1 MPRRKKIKR
10 KNKSITKA
18 IEEPAEVT
26 NKPEDLKES
35 EDNNNIEKQTENE
48 NNDTQKSETENVKE
62 TLNEENIINQTE
74 LNKPILEDKKNII
87 EDIDMVEEKKENN
100 TEEDNILK
108 KINKT
113 NSNEDIDFNK
123 NIEEVIIK
131 ENIIIDSELK
141 GDNNIKEEIISQKEI
156 NLDFIEDN
164 IKENEIKDNNIKE
177 NDIKEDK
184 LNQNEIKDYNIK
196 DINIEKEI
204 NLAEENNSP
213 RNEINLTEDEIKDEE
228 EKDEIKEK
236 DNQNNEDK
244 KNILKITNIE
254 YERFIKENAKLY
266 QYINKVK
273 IPIIIQTLSGHKKD
287 EIKLKNSSLL
297 KIIKQAALEN
307 DFKIYLTIQII
318 METVQFE
325 TSSSKNITF
334 NPTVQNFIKNINK
347 LNISFNHNN
356 INDILI
362 QKESFVKIFSQMGKN
377 YNKDMFNF
385 MEFIITEISYEYS
398 HTKKVYVLKGVKNLR
413 KLMEQNN
420 LFFINRNDLQN
431 EFYNDVNNT
440 IPISNY
446 SVQKI
451 FNFID
456 GGKDTKY
463 LLINYKFKTDDF
475 IKYEN
480 ANKNMLDKLIN
491 ISDIKNKLSKYQQ
504 ESENESVTI
513 LQQEKLKRFNDIDIY
528 DLDNYLTITEQKFL
542 NIIDQ
547 ISSKKQ
553 EIIKLAEE
561 ENNQFI
567 EVIDSLN
574 NVKFFN
580 KQYLKLM
587 KGENDKLNKN
597 IYSFDFYDFNNDNIT
612 IMKKNLENISKE
624 DKTYV
629 EIKIK
634 DKNYLVNKNKLLKIY
649 DSWKILLQEDIID
662 AIDIKN
668 IKDKLKEFNNEKI
681 NILLLD
687 GDIIEQDIIKEI
699 KINENHEDIHNENEN
714 DNNENNLVI
723 IEEEDINN
731 EEDKKLRNK
740 RTTDNKDNKNIKD
753 NKEKK
758 KMKMNMSEYINSLPP
773 KQTYNIKY
781 KVKIERIPKKKI

>member
-1 MPRRKKIKR
+1 
-10 KNKSITKA
+10 
-18 IEEPAEVT
+18 
-26 NKPEDLKES
+26 
-35 EDNNNIEKQTENE
+35 
-48 NNDTQKSETENVKE
+48 
-62 TLNEENIINQTE
+62 
-74 LNKPILEDKKNII
+74 
-87 EDIDMVEEKKENN
+87 
-100 TEEDNILK
+100 
-108 KINKT
+108 
-113 NSNEDIDFNK
+113 
-123 NIEEVIIK
+123 
-131 ENIIIDSELK
+131 
-141 GDNNIKEEIISQKEI
+141 
-156 NLDFIEDN
+156 
-164 IKENEIKDNNIKE
+164 
-177 NDIKEDK
+177 
-184 LNQNEIKDYNIK
+184 
-196 DINIEKEI
+196 
-204 NLAEENNSP
+204 
-213 RNEINLTEDEIKDEE
+213 
-228 EKDEIKEK
+228 
-236 DNQNNEDK
+236 
-244 KNILKITNIE
+244 
-254 YERFIKENAKLY
+254 
-266 QYINKVK
+266 
-273 IPIIIQTLSGHKKD
+273 
-287 EIKLKNSSLL
+287 
-297 KIIKQAALEN
+297 
-307 DFKIYLTIQII
+307 

>member
-1 MPRRKKIKR
+1 MPRKKKLKR

-18 IEEPAEVT
+18 KEEPAEIN
-26 NKPEDLKES
+26 NKVEDLKES
-35 EDNNNIEKQTENE
+35 EDNNIEKQTENE
-48 NNDTQKSETENVKE
+48 NNNTQKSMTDNVKE
-62 TLNEENIINQTE
+62 TLNEENIINQIE
-74 LNKPILEDKKNII
+74 LNKPILEDKKNLI
-87 EDIDMVEEKKENN
+87 EDIGMGEEKKENN
-100 TEEDNILK
+100 LEEDNILK

-113 NSNEDIDFNK
+113 NSNEDIDINK
-123 NIEEVIIK
+123 NKKEVIIK
-131 ENIIIDSELK
+131 ENNIIDSELK
-141 GDNNIKEEIISQKEI
+141 EDNNIKEKIISEKGI
-156 NLDFIEDN
+156 NLDLIEDN
-164 IKENEIKDNNIKE
+164 IKENEIKDDNIKE
-177 NDIKEDK
+177 NDIKEENFN
-184 LNQNEIKDYNIK
+184 LNEVKDDDLK

-204 NLAEENNSP
+204 NLKEENNSP
-213 RNEINLTEDEIKDEE
+213 QNEINIIEDEIKEE
-228 EKDEIKEK
+228 EENKDEIKEK

-244 KNILKITNIE
+244 KNVLKIANIE

-287 EIKLKNSSLL
+287 EIKLKNSSFL

-318 METVQFE
+318 TETVQFE
-325 TSSSKNITF
+325 KSSNKNISF

-362 QKESFVKIFSQMGKN
+362 QKESLVKIFSQMGKD
-377 YNKDMFNF
+377 YYKDMFNF

-398 HTKKVYVLKGVKNLR
+398 HMKKVYVLKGVKNLR

-420 LFFINRNDLQN
+420 IFFINKNDLQN
-431 EFYNDVNNT
+431 ELYNDVNNL

-463 LLINYKFKTDDF
+463 LLFNYKFKTDEF

-491 ISDIKNKLSKYQQ
+491 ISDIKNTLSKYQQ
-504 ESENESVTI
+504 ENENESVTI
-513 LQQEKLKRFNDIDIY
+513 LQQEKLKSFNDIDIY

-580 KQYLKLM
+580 MQYLKLM

-597 IYSFDFYDFNNDNIT
+597 LYSFDFYDFNNDKIT
-612 IMKKNLENISKE
+612 IMKKHLENISKE
-624 DKTYV
+624 DKIYV

-681 NILLLD
+681 NILLID
-687 GDIIEQDIIKEI
+687 ADIIEQYIIKEI

-714 DNNENNLVI
+714 DNNENNLII
-723 IEEEDINN
+723 IEEEDINTN
-731 EEDKKLRNK
+731 EEEKKLKNK
-740 RTTDNKDNKNIKD
+740 RATDNKGNKGD
-753 NKEKK
+753 KEKK
-758 KMKMNMSEYINSLPP
+758 EKKMSEYIKSLPP

-781 KVKIERIPKKKI
+781 KVKIERIPKKRK